1 MTFGKSLSYERY
13 WTPSWKVFIW
23 LALATIVPIFF
34 IVAIVGAKGCRGCPP
49 PHMVD
54 LVQMALFIS
63 APFTILGLITGLV
76 RNLNAKEVVGKA
88 VGASYLDSSHALT
101 QRVHQLS
108 DRLQLPRPQVGVMQ
122 AANAY
127 AVGRT
132 PRDAAVI
139 IGQPLLRQLNAD
151 ELDAVIGH
159 ELGHIASG
167 DMNRMQLATGFQL
180 AFDWFFR
187 AIGVLVG
194 MALRVAAQTS
204 SRHASGAQIGLIVSN
219 LCATIAKCTV
229 AIGSTVCIYALSRR
243 REYYADAVGAMLT
256 SPDTMRRALQ
266 KIHHVGDRPLPGESE
281 HRMLMFRSWAGRTHP
296 SLEARLAA
304 LNSGNIMNRVERRFQ
319 DGGRANWKPIEIP
332 DGVKVAGIGLI
343 AAVLAFAVI
352 WKLLPG

>member
-23 LALATIVPIFF
+23 LALATIAPIFI
-34 IVAIVGAKGCRGCPP
+34 IVVIVGSRGCRGCLP
-49 PHMVD
+49 PHMMGQA
-54 LVQMALFIS
+54 LMAVVIA
-63 APFTILGLITGLV
+63 APFTLLGLITGIV
-76 RNLNAKEVVGKA
+76 RNVNAKKVVGKA

-108 DRLQLPRPQVGVMQ
+108 DRLQLPRPEVGIMR
-122 AANAY
+122 AANAF

-132 PRDAAVI
+132 PHDAAVI
-139 IGQPLLRQLNAD
+139 IGRPLISQLKAD

-187 AIGVLVG
+187 AIGAILAFT
-194 MALRVAAQTS
+194 MQIAAHS
-204 SRHASGAQIGLIVSN
+204 GSRHANSIQAGAGISRL
-219 LCATIAKCTV
+219 LTLLAHLTL
-229 AIGSTVCIYALSRR
+229 AIGSTICIYALSRR

-256 SPDTMRRALQ
+256 SPETMRRALQ
-266 KIHHVGDRPLPGESE
+266 KIHGVGDRPLAGESE
-281 HRMLMFRSWAGRTHP
+281 FRMLMFRGWTGSTHP
-296 SLEARLAA
+296 SLEARIAA
-304 LNSGNIMNRVERRFQ
+304 LNVGAVISRVERRLQ
-319 DGGRANWKPIEIP
+319 HAGRADRRPIEIP
-332 DGVKVAGIGLI
+332 DGAKLAGIALM
-343 AAVLAFAVI
+343 AAFLAFVVV